1 MSSQENSARQFIRK
15 GVRESRGMG
24 RFTFAGAAHRLQWN
38 ENPYDYPDDLKEE
51 VKQRMAVRGWAHY
64 PNGLRPFD
72 LIDRLAER
80 FDLPADM
87 VIVSG
92 GSASMIKLVMSAILD
107 PGDHMTLLSPTFLI
121 YRRNAGLLG
130 AQVHE
135 VAADPADDFALPVEE
150 LVVRARTNEAK
161 LVALCAPN
169 NPTGTV
175 YSIDQVRHV
184 AAESGSLVLVDEAY
198 AEFSGQDM
206 CALLSEFDN
215 VILLRTF
222 SKAFAMAGLRVGY
235 ALAPAALA
243 RELDKNVDPFPVS
256 TLSETAALV
265 ALENLDHFMGNVER
279 IIDERARL
287 SAALAAQPGVH
298 VYSSGANF
306 LLVQLARSPQ
316 PLVDGLAREHGIMI
330 SDVAAYPEL
339 PNTVRITVGLPEA
352 NDTVIEAVA
361 AFAAEG

>member
-1 MSSQENSARQFIRK
+1 
-15 GVRESRGMG
+15 MG
-24 RFTFAGAAHRLQWN
+24 RFTVADVTHRMQWN
-38 ENPYDYPDDLKEE
+38 ENPYGYPDDLKEE
-51 VKQRMAVRGWAHY
+51 VMQRMVNRDWGHY

-72 LIDRLAER
+72 LIDGLAER

-87 VIVSG
+87 VVVSG
-92 GSASMIKLVMSAILD
+92 GSASMIRLVMSAILD

-135 VAADPADDFALPVEE
+135 VAARSEDDFALPVEE
-150 LVVRARTNEAK
+150 IVVRARTNEAK

-175 YSIDQVRHV
+175 YSIDQIRHV
-184 AAESGSLVLVDEAY
+184 VEESGCLVLVDEAY

-206 CALLSEFDN
+206 CALLDEFEN

-235 ALAPAALA
+235 ALAPSGLA

-265 ALENLDHFMGNVER
+265 ALENFDRFMGNVER
-279 IIDERARL
+279 IVDERERL
-287 SAALAAQPGVH
+287 SAALAVLPGIH
-298 VYSSGANF
+298 LYSSGTNF
-306 LLVQLARSPQ
+306 LLVQFERSPQ
-316 PLVDGLAREHGIMI
+316 PVVEELAREHGIAI

-339 PNTVRITVGLPEA
+339 PNTVRITVGRPEA
-352 NDTVIEAVA
+352 NDAVIDTVA
-361 AFAAEG
+361 AFTVED